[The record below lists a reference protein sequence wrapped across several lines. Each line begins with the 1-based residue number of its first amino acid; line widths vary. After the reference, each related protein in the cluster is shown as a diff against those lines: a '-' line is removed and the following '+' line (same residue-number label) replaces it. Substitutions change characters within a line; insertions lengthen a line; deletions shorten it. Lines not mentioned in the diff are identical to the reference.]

1 MTPRISN
8 LSIYNN
14 NIDIEYQWIGEARR
28 GNPLMVFLH
37 EGLGSISAWRDYPQL
52 LCEAGPFRGLV
63 YSRYGYGR
71 STPRREPFPPDYLDR
86 EAREGLPSFL
96 EAVGA
101 GAEKPWLFGHSD
113 GASIALLYA
122 ARFPDRVAGVIALA
136 PHIFIEDVTIAG
148 LTQARAS
155 YQAGEL
161 KQRLAR
167 HHADTDSAF
176 WGWNDT
182 WLHPATRGWNIEY
195 MLPTIRCPVLAI
207 QGAEDEYATMAQ
219 LDRLKLFV
227 PQTDLLKLA
236 SCGHAPHRDQ
246 ARVVTMAVVD
256 FVANAA
262 TTAA

>member
-1 MTPRISN
+1 
-8 LSIYNN
+8 
-14 NIDIEYQWIGEARR
+14 
-28 GNPLMVFLH
+28 MVFLH
-37 EGLGSISAWRDYPQL
+37 EGLGSVSAWRDFPQH
-52 LCEAGPFRGLV
+52 LCDAGLYRGLV

-86 EAREGLPSFL
+86 EAREGLPAFL
-96 EAVGA
+96 QAVGA
-101 GAEKPWLFGHSD
+101 GVESGAEKPWFFGHSD

-148 LTQARAS
+148 LTQARTS
-155 YQAGEL
+155 YQTGEL

-167 HHADTDSAF
+167 HHVDTDSAF
-176 WGWNDT
+176 WGWNDN
-182 WLHPATRGWNIEY
+182 WLHPAARGWNIEY

-207 QGAEDEYATMAQ
+207 QGVEDEYATMAQ

-256 FVANAA
+256 FVANASA
-262 TTAA
+262 GSH